1 MPTPVEVIHA
11 SLDGKQ
17 NVLAL
22 QARVT
27 TSSQAQAQSSPQ
39 IGEVSELRKFVVQ
52 HLAPVASKDV
62 EAKQKDLKAKAFDGC
77 LQYIDRH
84 GLRGFYVFPE

>member
-17 NVLAL
+17 NVLAF

-39 IGEVSELRKFVVQ
+39 IGEVSELRKFVVR
-52 HLAPVASKDV
+52 HLAPVVSKGV
-62 EAKQKDLKAKAFDGC
+62 ESKRKHLKAKAFNGC
-77 LQYIDRH
+77 LQCINVH
-84 GLRGFYVFPE
+84 GLKRFYVFPE